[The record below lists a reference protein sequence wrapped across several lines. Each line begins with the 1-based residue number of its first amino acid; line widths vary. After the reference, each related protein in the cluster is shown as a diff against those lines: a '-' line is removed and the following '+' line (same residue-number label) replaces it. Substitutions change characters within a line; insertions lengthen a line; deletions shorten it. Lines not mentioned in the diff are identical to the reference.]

1 MHDTIEKLTQFF
13 FGTDKND
20 RHQILMANDHHVTI
34 LKRGDDFYLFD
45 SDWRSA
51 IVFDDHKHPE
61 RHSYQ
66 HENMMLIEMNNITD
80 LAEVVVR
87 DLGHVLMFSVF
98 FFEGYNLERERKEF
112 YNIFFSYRV
121 SNQNSNKKRFE
132 QKWVLLMLPTT
143 TATRNLM

>member
-66 HENMMLIEMNNITD
+66 YENMMLIEMNNITD

-98 FFEGYNLERERKEF
+98 FSKDTIWSAKEKNF
-112 YNIFFSYRV
+112 TIYSLVIESPI
-121 SNQNSNKKRFE
+121 K
-132 QKWVLLMLPTT
+132 
-143 TATRNLM
+143 TAIKNGLKISGCF